1 MAKRQSVSWAELRV
15 GMMVVGAFGLLFIAI
30 IFMSEGLNRFRPTN
44 TITAYFASANGM
56 KRGAEVRLEG
66 VTVGNV
72 RNVTVEPDPLDSDR
86 AVALEMR
93 IDERYSIP
101 SDAVLTIG
109 TIGLLGDSV
118 VEISRAGATGDAVG
132 DGGEIQGEFGGDI
145 QEIIQQTNDVIANL
159 DNLSEQVVEI
169 TAGIERGEGTLG
181 RFLTDESIFEDAAA
195 TMLEARRLVEDARAA
210 DGTIGRF
217 IYDSEIYDRVAAA
230 VTDLEAVVESIEN
243 GEGTL
248 GLFINDRSLYDRA
261 DSLVASAEDIFAGV
275 RNGEGTLGLMLTDEA
290 LFNNMSEAA
299 DKINAMV
306 TDITNSEGT
315 IGRLI
320 NDPSLYEN
328 FNQTVSEF
336 LKLMYDFREDPGKF
350 LTINF
355 RLF

>member
-1 MAKRQSVSWAELRV
+1 MAKRQSISWAELRV
-15 GMMVVGAFGLLFIAI
+15 GLLVIASFLLLAVAIFFIGGEI
-30 IFMSEGLNRFRPTN
+30 GFFRPRITL
-44 TITAYFASANGM
+44 TAYFASASGM
-56 KRGAEVRLEG
+56 KNGAEVRLEG

-72 RNVTVEPDPLDSDR
+72 RSVQVTNDDLPDRS
-86 AVALEMR
+86 VAIQVG
-93 IDERYSIP
+93 IDERYPIP
-101 SDAVLTIG
+101 ADAVLTIG

-118 VEISRAGATGDAVG
+118 VQISRSGSTGAALTDGD
-132 DGGEIQGEFGGDI
+132 EIQGTSAGDI
-145 QEIIQQTNDVIANL
+145 QAIIQQTNDVVANL

-169 TAGIERGEGTLG
+169 AAGIERGEGTLG
-181 RFLTDESIFEDAAA
+181 LLLTDESIFEDAAA
-195 TMLEARRLVEDARAA
+195 TMLEARRLVEDARTA

-217 IYDSEIYDRVAAA
+217 IYDSEIFDRVAAA
-230 VTDLEAVVESIEN
+230 VTDLEAVVDSIEN
-243 GEGTL
+243 GEGAL

-261 DSLVASAEDIFAGV
+261 DSLVASAEDILAGV
-275 RNGEGTLGLMLTDEA
+275 RDGEGTLGLMLTDET

-299 DKINAMV
+299 ENINTMV

-315 IGRLI
+315 IGKLI
-320 NDPSLYEN
+320 NDPSLYDN